1 MKTIKENVTE
11 QLEEKRSKFISDLCH
26 VNSVEEAENKLQEI
40 RKKYYDA
47 KHHCFAY
54 RILENGNIIEKA
66 SDDGEPSGTAGAPM
80 LNILQKNELC
90 NIIVVVTR
98 YFGGILLG
106 TGGLVRAYTQVA
118 KQTVE
123 SAVAVTIEKGLELQV
138 MLSYQEFE
146 TFKHYCEEN
155 QINIIETKFL
165 ETICCNIETTFNE
178 KEKLVE
184 EIEKKSLNIQNIEI
198 VKEKNIIK

>member
-1 MKTIKENVTE
+1 MGQKGANMKTIKENVTA
-11 QLEEKRSKFISDLCH
+11 QLAEKKSKFISDIYH
-26 VNSVEEAENKLQEI
+26 VNSVEEAEAKLQEI
-40 RKKYYDA
+40 HKKYYDA

-54 RILENGNIIEKA
+54 RILEQDGIIEKA

-118 KQTVE
+118 KQAVENAQIVTVE
-123 SAVAVTIEKGLELQV
+123 RRFRITSNAI
-138 MLSYQEFE
+138 LSR
-146 TFKHYCEEN
+146 
-155 QINIIETKFL
+155 I
-165 ETICCNIETTFNE
+165 
-178 KEKLVE
+178 
-184 EIEKKSLNIQNIEI
+184 
-198 VKEKNIIK
+198 